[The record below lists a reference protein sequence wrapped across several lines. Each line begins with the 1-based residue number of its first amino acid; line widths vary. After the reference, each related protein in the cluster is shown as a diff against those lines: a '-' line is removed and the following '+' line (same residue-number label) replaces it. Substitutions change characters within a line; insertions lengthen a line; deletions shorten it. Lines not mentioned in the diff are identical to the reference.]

1 VAPINLPLA
10 DIVRQTVL
18 LLDSP
23 YATHP
28 YTLVVSIFLLILP
41 PSALLAKYYLGER
54 MKKNQMGEVYGTYG
68 EEKRCI

>member
-1 VAPINLPLA
+1 MAPINLPLA

-23 YATHP
+23 YAAHP
-28 YTLVVSIFLLILP
+28 FTLVSIFLLILP
-41 PSALLAKYYLGER
+41 PSALLAKYYFGER
-54 MKKNQMGEVYGTYG
+54 MKKNKMGGLCGTYG